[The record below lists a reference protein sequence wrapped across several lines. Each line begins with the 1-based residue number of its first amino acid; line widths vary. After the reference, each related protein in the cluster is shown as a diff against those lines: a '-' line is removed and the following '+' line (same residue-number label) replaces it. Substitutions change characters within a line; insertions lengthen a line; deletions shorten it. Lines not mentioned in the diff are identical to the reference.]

1 MSCNSVTLNSIKA
14 KCDTSIGGIK
24 RIFVQQRDYLTDV
37 IVDET
42 TQKIIYLGGFES
54 EGLKVWEFRKNTAN
68 YTSTATI
75 DSTIN
80 LSYFTTEVSLQFS
93 RAEAQKRLEI
103 QSVINAGG
111 VVVII
116 EDMYGE
122 FLFLGK
128 DKDVRITAATM
139 QSGTNQTDLSGFNL
153 TFTDTSFE
161 LPHFINKEY
170 VDVTTLA
177 KEIEEE

>member
-24 RIFVQQRDYLTDV
+24 RIFVQQREYLTDV
-37 IVDET
+37 IVDEQ
-42 TQKIIYLGGFES
+42 TQKIIYLGGFEG

-161 LPHFINKEY
+161 LPHFIDKNY